1 MVRTFTVV
9 HTFPVLIR
17 CVDIIECTSC
27 CQKISAATSKA
38 CVGSDNSIHEGQ
50 IILTMM
56 TVPPPDLEKMA
67 YIFDIFS
74 SHEDKQEEKSS
85 KNQSSSKKTQREGNE
100 SNFCIALSLEEGQR
114 RLRNFP

>member
-56 TVPPPDLEKMA
+56 TVPPPDLEMA

-100 SNFCIALSLEEGQR
+100 SNFCIDLS
-114 RLRNFP
+114 

>member
-56 TVPPPDLEKMA
+56 TVPPPDLEMVTFLHRH
-67 YIFDIFS
+67 IE
-74 SHEDKQEEKSS
+74 HEDKQEKSS

-100 SNFCIALSLEEGQR
+100 SNFCITLSLEEGQR